1 MKIGK
6 ILNNNMVVVYEK
18 NEPEKIIMGCG
29 IAFHKK
35 VGDLVDETK
44 IDKIFS
50 LVNPDT
56 NLKLQQLLC
65 DVPMEYI
72 EVTEKIIE
80 YAKTKAAKILNEFI
94 HITLLDHIHMAI
106 LREKEG
112 ISTKILCFGI

>member
-6 ILNNNMVVVYEK
+6 IRNNNVVVVYEK

-65 DVPMEYI
+65 DVPIEYI

-94 HITLLDHIHMAI
+94 HITPSLLFIWQ
-106 LREKEG
+106 
-112 ISTKILCFGI
+112 F